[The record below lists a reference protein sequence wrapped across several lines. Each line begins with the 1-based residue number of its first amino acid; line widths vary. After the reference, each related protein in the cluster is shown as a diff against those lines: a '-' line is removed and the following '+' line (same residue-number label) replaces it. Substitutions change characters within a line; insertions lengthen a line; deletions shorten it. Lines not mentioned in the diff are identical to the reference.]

1 MRNCIAGIQSRML
14 VLLDVGFLTDS
25 TVVDDFELMNC
36 SDTITSNYFSQ
47 MLDILDLCFEFDYDK
62 IIDILDKCADDEN
75 DSLKK
80 KL

>member
-36 SDTITSNYFSQ
+36 NDTITSNYFSQ
-47 MLDILDLCFEFDYDK
+47 MLDILDVCFEFDYDK

-75 DSLKK
+75 NSLKK